1 MHFAPIGF
9 NVSFDNGV
17 SDETKRVDGGIELR
31 KGMKNSDVY
40 GSYTINLGL
49 HYYYNVNHQFSVDY
63 RHFANSFDD
72 VKLGYI
78 GYKLRHQFTVG
89 YAYKF

>member
-1 MHFAPIGF
+1 M
-9 NVSFDNGV
+9 
-17 SDETKRVDGGIELR
+17 RGIKSSE
-31 KGMKNSDVY
+31 VY

-63 RHFANSFDD
+63 RHFANSFSVSSADQTANSQ
-72 VKLGYI
+72 KMQTRM
-78 GYKLRHQFTVG
+78 RHQFTVG